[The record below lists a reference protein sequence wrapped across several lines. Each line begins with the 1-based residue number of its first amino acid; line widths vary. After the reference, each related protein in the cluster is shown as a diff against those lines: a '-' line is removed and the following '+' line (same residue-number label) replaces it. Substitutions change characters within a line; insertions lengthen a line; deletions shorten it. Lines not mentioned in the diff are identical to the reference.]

1 MKLKAGLTL
10 RKVGTEYL
18 VMKDNTKS
26 IDFNDVLSLNE
37 TGAFIFNLLKEEIS
51 KEELLDKI
59 LNEYDVSAEI
69 ASADLDEIIKI
80 LKENNLLIWK

>member
-80 LKENNLLIWK
+80 LKENNLLI